1 MKILKTVKGKLLVR
15 ILSIIVIGITAIGI
29 LGSYLNFHSTQ
40 ATLETTISEIA
51 FQASER
57 LQNRLSRYVAIVKEI
72 GLDPRMG
79 EEYTVEEKLEFLQE
93 RADIYGF
100 TERGYIDKDGWG
112 YETLDDVIDYRTD
125 HCYIK
130 GMENKEFVFGP
141 QEVAGRP
148 IIYFCAPMKKG
159 GVNNGELIG
168 VVYFGIE
175 GSMLYDIIDDIR
187 VGQTGSTYIMDEKGT
202 YIACMNQT
210 YVDEG
215 MNNVN
220 HTHKDNAEFDCR
232 SELEGQAISL
242 TDPGSTVCGK
252 VSGGGVD
259 RYLAYS
265 LIGDTDGWVIG
276 VTTEVNEWMSESQ
289 FAAVITIIV
298 GLVIIAAAT
307 VICIVTARGIAN
319 PIKETVGVMNAVA
332 SGNLDVSVKHTS
344 DDETGQL
351 ADSINSTINS
361 LNGYIVEISR
371 LCKQLAD
378 GNFDIKRK
386 IEFNGDFVSIID
398 ALNSLAYGLS
408 DTMQQIDISA
418 AHVNQGA
425 AQISNGA
432 TSLASGTTEQASSIQ
447 ELAGIISTL
456 KDKVDTNAKNAKE
469 ANQKANQ
476 AGEKM
481 SASNEHMK
489 EMVIA
494 MNNISDKS
502 NEISNIIKAIE
513 DIALQTNILALNA
526 AIEAAR
532 AGTAG
537 KGFAVVA
544 DEVRNLASKSA
555 EAAANTTELI
565 RQTMEAV
572 ESGSHIAEET
582 AEALNSSVDVTNQ
595 TIKLINDISA
605 ASTEQAMIIEQVNT
619 GVDQISSVV
628 QTNSATAE
636 QSASSSEE
644 LNNQANELQ
653 NLTSKFVLKKDKS
666 LLAGALNSHNF

>member
-15 ILSIIVIGITAIGI
+15 ILSVVVIGIVAIGI
-29 LGSYLNFHSTQ
+29 LGSFLNFHSTQ
-40 ATLETTISEIA
+40 VTLETTLSELA
-51 FQASER
+51 
-57 LQNRLSRYVAIVKEI
+57 LQTSVRMQNYLSRYVAIVKEI
-72 GLDPRMG
+72 GMDPRMG
-79 EEYTVEEKLEFLQE
+79 DEYTIAEKLEFLQE
-93 RADIYGF
+93 RAGTYGF
-100 TERGYIDKDGWG
+100 SERGYIDKDGWG
-112 YETLDDVIDYRTD
+112 YETLDEVIDYRTD

-130 GMENKEFVFGP
+130 GMQNKEFVFGP
-141 QEVAGRP
+141 QDVGGRP

-159 GVNNGELIG
+159 GLNDGELIG

-175 GSMLYDIIDDIR
+175 GSMLRDIVEEIT
-187 VGQTGSTYIMDEKGT
+187 VGQSGNTYIMDENGT
-202 YIACMNQT
+202 YIACMNQNL
-210 YVDEG
+210 VDEG

-220 HTHKDNAEFDCR
+220 HTHKNNAEFDCR
-232 SELEGQAISL
+232 SELEQQAISM
-242 TDPGSTVCGK
+242 TDINSTVFGQ
-252 VSGGGVD
+252 VSRGGVD

-265 LIGDTDGWVIG
+265 GIGDTDGWVIG
-276 VTTEVNEWMSESQ
+276 VTTEVNEWMSQ
-289 FAAVITIIV
+289 TTIAIVITIIV
-298 GLVIIAAAT
+298 GLVVIAAAII
-307 VICIVTARGIAN
+307 ICIATANGIAN
-319 PIKETVGVMNAVA
+319 PIKKSVSVMNEVA
-332 SGNLDVSVKHTS
+332 SGHLNVSVKHTS

-351 ADSINSTINS
+351 ANSINSTINA
-361 LNGYIVEISR
+361 LNGYIGEISR

-378 GNFDIKRK
+378 GDFNIHRQ
-386 IEFNGDFVSIID
+386 IEFNGDFVNIIE

-418 AHVNQGA
+418 EHVNQGA

-456 KDKVDTNAKNAKE
+456 KDRVDTNAQNAEE

-481 SASNEHMK
+481 SLSNKHMK
-489 EMVIA
+489 EMVTA

-502 NEISNIIKAIE
+502 NEISNIIKTIE
-513 DIALQTNILALNA
+513 DIAFQTNILALNA

-555 EAAANTTELI
+555 EAATDTTELI
-565 RQTMEAV
+565 QQTIQAV
-572 ESGSHIAEET
+572 ESGSHIVEET

-595 TIKLINDISA
+595 TIKLINDIWTASA
-605 ASTEQAMIIEQVNT
+605 EQAAMIEQVNT

-636 QSASSSEE
+636 QSAASSEE
-644 LNNQANELQ
+644 LTGQATALQ
-653 NLTSKFVLKKDKS
+653 NLTSKFVLKKS
-666 LLAGALNSHNF
+666 

>member
-1 MKILKTVKGKLLVR
+1 MKIQKTVKGKLLVR
-15 ILSIIVIGITAIGI
+15 ILSVVIIGIIAIGI
-29 LGSYLNFHSTQ
+29 VGSVMNLRSTQ
-40 ATLETTISEIA
+40 STLETTLSELA
-51 FQASER
+51 LQTSVR
-57 LQNRLSRYVAIVKEI
+57 LENRLWRYVAIVKEI
-72 GLDPRMG
+72 GMDPRMG
-79 EEYTVEEKLEFLQE
+79 DDYTVEQKLELLQE
-93 RADIYGF
+93 RADVYGF
-100 TERGYIDKDGWG
+100 SERGYIDKDGWG

-130 GMENKEFVFGP
+130 GMGNEEFVFGP
-141 QEVAGRP
+141 QDVGGRP
-148 IIYFCAPMKKG
+148 IIYFCAPIKKG
-159 GVNNGELIG
+159 GYNNGELIG
-168 VVYFGIE
+168 VVYFGIDS
-175 GSMLYDIIDDIR
+175 SMLNDIIDEIH
-187 VGQTGSTYIMDEKGT
+187 VGQSGRTYIMDENGT
-202 YIACMNQT
+202 YIACMDQK

-232 SELEGQAISL
+232 SELEKQAISI
-242 TDPGSTVCGK
+242 TDADSAVFGK
-252 VSGGGVD
+252 VSGGGID

-265 LIGDTDGWVIG
+265 RIGGTDGWVIG
-276 VTTEVNEWMSESQ
+276 VTTESSEWIEQ
-289 FAAVITIIV
+289 TTVANVITVILDIV
-298 GLVIIAAAT
+298 VIAVT
-307 VICIVTARGIAN
+307 VIICIVTANGIAN
-319 PIKETVGVMNAVA
+319 PIKKTVKVMNALA
-332 SGNLDVSVKHTS
+332 SGNLNVSVEHTS

-351 ADSINSTINS
+351 ADSINRTIVS
-361 LNGYIVEISR
+361 LNGYTGEISR
-371 LCKQLAD
+371 LCEQLASGD
-378 GNFDIKRK
+378 FNIHRQ

-398 ALNSLAYGLS
+398 ALDHLAYRLS

-418 AHVNQGA
+418 ANVNQGA

-447 ELAGIISTL
+447 ELASIIITL
-456 KDKVDTNAKNAKE
+456 KDKVDTNAKSAEE

-481 SASNEHMK
+481 SLSNKHMN
-489 EMVIA
+489 EMVVA

-502 NEISNIIKAIE
+502 NEISNIIKTIE
-513 DIALQTNILALNA
+513 DIAFQTNILALNA

-555 EAAANTTELI
+555 EAATDTTELI
-565 RQTMEAV
+565 QQTIEAV
-572 ESGSHIAEET
+572 ESGSHIVEET

-595 TIKLINDISA
+595 TIQLINDIWT
-605 ASTEQAMIIEQVNT
+605 ASTEQAVMIEQVNM

-636 QSASSSEE
+636 QSAASSEE
-644 LNNQANELQ
+644 LNGQATALQ
-653 NLTSKFVLKKDKS
+653 NLTSKFILKKR
-666 LLAGALNSHNF
+666 

>member
-1 MKILKTVKGKLLVR
+1 MKIQKTVKGKLLVR
-15 ILSIIVIGITAIGI
+15 ILSVVIIGIIAIGI
-29 LGSYLNFHSTQ
+29 VGSVMNLRSTQ
-40 ATLETTISEIA
+40 STLETTLSELA
-51 FQASER
+51 LQTSVR
-57 LQNRLSRYVAIVKEI
+57 LENRLWRYVAIVKEI
-72 GLDPRMG
+72 GMDPRMG
-79 EEYTVEEKLEFLQE
+79 DDYTVEQKLELLQE
-93 RADIYGF
+93 RADVYGF

-130 GMENKEFVFGP
+130 GMGNEEFVFGP
-141 QEVAGRP
+141 QDVGGRP
-148 IIYFCAPMKKG
+148 IIYFCAPIKKG
-159 GVNNGELIG
+159 GYNNGELIG
-168 VVYFGIE
+168 VVYFGIDS
-175 GSMLYDIIDDIR
+175 SMLNDIIDEIH
-187 VGQTGSTYIMDEKGT
+187 VGQSGRTYIMDENGT
-202 YIACMNQT
+202 YIACMDQK

-232 SELEGQAISL
+232 SELEKQAISI
-242 TDPGSTVCGK
+242 TDADSAVFGK
-252 VSGGGVD
+252 VSGGGID

-265 LIGDTDGWVIG
+265 RIGGTDGWVIG
-276 VTTEVNEWMSESQ
+276 VTTESSEWIGQ
-289 FAAVITIIV
+289 TTVANVITVILDIAVIAV
-298 GLVIIAAAT
+298 T
-307 VICIVTARGIAN
+307 VMICIVTANGIAN
-319 PIKETVGVMNAVA
+319 PIKKTVKVMNALA
-332 SGNLDVSVKHTS
+332 SGNLNVSVEHTS

-351 ADSINSTINS
+351 ADSINRTIVS
-361 LNGYIVEISR
+361 LNGYTGEISR
-371 LCKQLAD
+371 LCEQLASGD
-378 GNFDIKRK
+378 FNIHRQ

-398 ALNSLAYGLS
+398 ALDHLAYRLS

-418 AHVNQGA
+418 ANVNQGA

-447 ELAGIISTL
+447 ELASIIITL
-456 KDKVDTNAKNAKE
+456 KDKVDTNAKSAEE

-481 SASNEHMK
+481 SLSNKHMN
-489 EMVIA
+489 EMVVA

-502 NEISNIIKAIE
+502 NEISNIIKTIE
-513 DIALQTNILALNA
+513 DIAFQTNILALNA

-555 EAAANTTELI
+555 EAATDTTELI
-565 RQTMEAV
+565 QQTIEAV
-572 ESGSHIAEET
+572 ESGSHIVEET

-595 TIKLINDISA
+595 TIQLINDIWT
-605 ASTEQAMIIEQVNT
+605 ASTEQAVMIEQVNM

-636 QSASSSEE
+636 QSAASSEE
-644 LNNQANELQ
+644 LNGQATALQ
-653 NLTSKFVLKKDKS
+653 NLTSKFILKKR
-666 LLAGALNSHNF
+666 